1 MKSASRFAWLSA
13 ALAICALP
21 VVGQS
26 ADASA
31 AAPSNVTGQVLEQRQ
46 DKQQDVIANGV
57 KDGKLTAGEAGK
69 LEGQENKLDQQESSM
84 KKVDDGHLT
93 AAEKEKITEQQNR
106 ITDQIKQDER
116 NNERNSERNNEKQGA
131 AQTSAIRQ
139 REDNQQ
145 DHIAQGVKSG
155 ALSAGEAAQLEKNE
169 AKINNEVRSDR
180 AANGGTLTPQE
191 KAQVNNQLNH
201 QSMQIHQVMHG
212 GGRR

>member
-21 VVGQS
+21 VMGQS

-69 LEGQENKLDQQESSM
+69 LESQENKLDRQESAM

-116 NNERNSERNNEKQGA
+116 NNERKNEKQGA
-131 AQTSAIRQ
+131 EQTSAIRD

-145 DHIAQGVKSG
+145 ERIARGVKSG
-155 ALSAGEAAQLEKNE
+155 ALTDSEAAQLEKNE
-169 AKINNEVRSDR
+169 AKMNNEVRSDR
-180 AANGGTLTPQE
+180 AANGGQLTTQE
-191 KAQVNNQLNH
+191 KAQINNQLNH
-201 QSMQIHQVMHG
+201 QSMQIHQAMHG

>member
-31 AAPSNVTGQVLEQRQ
+31 AAPSNVTGQVLQQRQ
-46 DKQQDVIANGV
+46 DKQQDVIANRM

-69 LEGQENKLDQQESSM
+69 LEGQENKLDRVESTM

-116 NNERNSERNNEKQGA
+116 NNERNNEKQGA
-131 AQTSAIRQ
+131 AETSAIRQ

-155 ALSAGEAAQLEKNE
+155 ALSASEAAQLEKNE
-169 AKINNEVRSDR
+169 AKINKEVRSDR
-180 AANGGTLTPQE
+180 AANGGKLTTQE

-201 QSMQIHQVMHG
+201 QSMQIHQAMHG